1 MTSSFRIIPA
11 NAGAGKTYHLTETLT
26 GWIDSGEVSPEKVLA
41 VTYTEAT
48 AQELRDRIRAELLK
62 KGLLDKTLR
71 LDSAYISTIH
81 GLGQRLLT
89 EHAFAAGSS
98 PAPRLLEEAERDF
111 LIRQV
116 LAGREELKPIMADL
130 ERFGFRYNQQGGSA
144 EQQFRDAMLN
154 TINQLLALGA
164 HGARS
169 TIADESVAELE
180 RIYGP
185 VEEDGK
191 ALQGAL
197 ILAVNGLL
205 ATFPKGVSDDFEK
218 TSLKDTFRKNHASL
232 KRASDPEELSR
243 NWRLWKDLRSLR
255 LSKRGSLTPDGYDAL
270 AEVVATAAD
279 GIQRHPGP
287 LHDAMFLL
295 RGLIHGA
302 QNVIEEYGAL
312 KRRLGV
318 VDYADMVAGAEALLR
333 ENEDVLD
340 AVLAEID
347 CVVIDEFQD
356 TNPVQFAFLWALAHR
371 AKRTILVGDAKQSIM
386 GFQGSDVRLTEA
398 LVSQNSKSVH
408 HLEYNWRSS
417 AELVRFFN
425 AFSAG
430 FFGSAYH
437 ASKPTRGQPDTTFLE
452 ILKCPNGRGSRGGK
466 TRPYHNTAMRI
477 AAMLGDGD
485 RIVDPDTEV
494 ERPVRPEDIAVLC
507 KTHGQMAQYAAAL
520 RALNINVQM
529 AATGWWE
536 GAGMQLARHAIAYAA
551 DPLDSYAALGWLTRG
566 PKSIPLQ
573 IAIEQLTEGTLCAN
587 PALRPLAK
595 ISGLAS
601 NVRTPDFVRTVLEK
615 SGLIDWTLSQPDPAQ
630 MRADLMRLV
639 HEAERFADM
648 EVDLLATEGFF
659 GTSPEVF
666 LGWLAERQSL
676 KDADNR
682 PNPAGA
688 VGQGVE
694 LVTWFGAKGREW
706 PVVIVAQLDG
716 KFASRAGEIKASFSD
731 FNNLDNVL
739 DSARLDW
746 FPKLDV
752 AEKAENFAD
761 HNRPGDEH
769 NARRLLYVAMTRA
782 RDRLVLEWPEASI
795 GKTQEGE
802 NRSFID
808 FFLETADV
816 ALDEGQIRVGD
827 DVFSVRITQGE
838 TERPEVFDYPP
849 ETQWPEHLR
858 FGENHAAGAQKIAVL
873 TPWRQ
878 QPSAAEGEAIIIPLR
893 DIEFG
898 PAVTGLGLDSATA
911 RGTAAHL
918 VLRACLAD
926 PDRDLD
932 VVTHASGL
940 EPDKV
945 ALLRD
950 QAVGL
955 ADWLREQGFERLHLE
970 LPMQEAATSGAEVN
984 AIIDCLAEGPD
995 GFLIVDHKTGPVA
1008 DISARFSNYW
1018 PQLEAYAALVRT
1030 AFPNKRL
1037 CGVAINW
1044 VDLGVLSLN
1053 ESLDLQTGKEHDVT
1067 SAGEY

>member
-41 VTYTEAT
+41 VTYTEA
-48 AQELRDRIRAELLK
+48 AARELRDRIRAELLK
-62 KGLLDKTLR
+62 KGLVDKTLR

-89 EHAFAAGSS
+89 EHAFAAGGS

-111 LIRQV
+111 LIRRV
-116 LAGREELKPIMADL
+116 LAGREELKLVMADL
-130 ERFGFRYNQQGGSA
+130 GRFGFRYNNQGSA

-154 TINQLLALGA
+154 TINQLIALGA
-164 HGARS
+164 HGARPA
-169 TIADESVAELE
+169 IAEESVVELE
-180 RIYGP
+180 RIYGT
-185 VEEDGK
+185 VEQDGK
-191 ALQGAL
+191 ALQRAL
-197 ILAVNGLL
+197 FGAVNGLL
-205 ATFPKGVSDDFEK
+205 TAFPKGIYEAFEK
-218 TSLKDTFRKNHASL
+218 PSVKGTFRGNHAAL
-232 KRASDPEELSR
+232 KRASDSDDLSQ
-243 NWRLWKDLRSLR
+243 NWRLWNELRSLR
-255 LSKRGSLTPDGYDAL
+255 LSKRGSPTPDGYDAL
-270 AEVVATAAD
+270 AQTVVTAAD

-287 LHDAMFLL
+287 LHDAAFLL
-295 RGLIHGA
+295 RSLIHGA

-312 KRRLGV
+312 KRHIGV

-333 ENEDVLD
+333 ENTEVLD

-356 TNPVQFAFLWALAHR
+356 TNPVQFAFLWTLARR

-386 GFQGSDVRLTEA
+386 GFQGADVRLTEA

-417 AELVRFFN
+417 ADLVRFFN
-425 AFSAG
+425 AFSTK
-430 FFGSAYH
+430 FFGSEYH
-437 ASKPTRGQPDTTFLE
+437 ASRPKRRQPNTTFLE
-452 ILKCPNGRGSRGGK
+452 ILKCPNGRSSRGGK

-477 AAMLGDGD
+477 AAMLEDGD
-485 RIVDPDTEV
+485 RILNPDTEV
-494 ERPVRPEDIAVLC
+494 EQAVRPEDIAVLC
-507 KTHGQMAQYAAAL
+507 TTHGQMAQYATAL
-520 RALNINVQM
+520 RALNIKVQM

-536 GAGMQLARHAIAYAA
+536 STVLQLARHAIAFAA
-551 DPLDSYAALGWLTRG
+551 DPSDSYAALGWLTLG
-566 PKSIPLQ
+566 PGAVPLQ
-573 IAIEQLTEGTLCAN
+573 TAIDQLTEGTLCTN
-587 PALRPLAK
+587 PALRPLAD
-595 ISGLAS
+595 ISDFAS
-601 NVRTPDFVRTVLEK
+601 SVRTPDFVRAVLEQ
-615 SGLIDWTLSQPDPAQ
+615 SGLMDWAQSQPDPAQ

-639 HEAERFADM
+639 HEAESFADM

-659 GTSPEVF
+659 GASPEVF

-676 KDADNR
+676 KDADKR
-682 PNPAGA
+682 PDPAGA

-706 PVVIVAQLDG
+706 PVVFVAQLDE
-716 KFASRAGEIKASFSD
+716 KFASRAGEIKAEFDDFSD
-731 FNNLDNVL
+731 LDNVL

-752 AEKAENFAD
+752 AEKVENFAG
-761 HNRPGDEH
+761 HNRTRDER
-769 NARRLLYVAMTRA
+769 NARRMLYVAMTRA

-795 GKTQEGE
+795 GKTHEGE
-802 NRSFID
+802 NRSYID

-827 DVFSVRITQGE
+827 DIFAARVTQGE
-838 TERPEVFDYPP
+838 TECPTIFADPP
-849 ETQWPEHLR
+849 EMRWLEHLR
-858 FGENHAAGAQKIAVL
+858 FGEPHAADTREAAFL

-878 QPSAAEGEAIIIPLR
+878 QPSSAEGAAPNFTLHDHVI
-893 DIEFG
+893 G
-898 PAVTGLGLDSATA
+898 PAVTGLGLESATA

-926 PDRDLD
+926 PDRDIGML
-932 VVTHASGL
+932 TRASGL
-940 EPDKV
+940 APDKV

-950 QAVGL
+950 QAEGL
-955 ADWLREQGFERLHLE
+955 AGWLRIQGFERLHLE
-970 LPMQEAATSGAEVN
+970 LPMQKVAASGAEVN

-995 GFLIVDHKTGPVA
+995 GVLIVDHKTGPVI
-1008 DISARFSNYW
+1008 DTTARFGDYW

-1030 AFPNKRL
+1030 AFPTKRF

-1044 VDLGVLSLN
+1044 VDLGVLSLS
-1053 ESLDLQTGKEHDVT
+1053 ESLELQTEVEHDATGVK
-1067 SAGEY
+1067 E